1 MRVPSKKL
9 NEAIGADKLQ
19 ADITK
24 AQTELE
30 RAMDAVTKAASVM
43 YDIIVDATAI
53 GGKIKEV
60 VPAHVEQNISKLTD
74 IVKNQMAGMLDGQQ
88 GSLKALDELI
98 GNMPSREFRQK
109 SNEEEIAEISMK
121 PNLAN
126 GPQSS
131 VLGGGQN
138 LAEAAFGRMNTLDM
152 SRLKEALGDDYEEAY
167 PEDDGLNE
175 LTMGLSDDGV
185 SSYVSPI
192 EKMNFIERGDHLVDD
207 SMIADEP
214 DEGPLSMDAINIPK
228 SDGLVFDA
236 LENGGGDSTM
246 DEFMSAPVTED
257 EFADL
262 NTHNL

>member
-1 MRVPSKKL
+1 MRIPSRKKL

-30 RAMDAVTKAASVM
+30 RAMDAVTKAASAM

-53 GGKIKEV
+53 GGKIKDI
-60 VPAHVEQNISKLTD
+60 VPAHVEQSISKLTD
-74 IVKNQMAGMLDGQQ
+74 IVKNQMSGMLDGQQ
-88 GSLKALDELI
+88 GSLKALDDLI

-131 VLGGGQN
+131 VLGESSLN
-138 LAEAAFGRMNTLDM
+138 VLDM
-152 SRLKEALGDDYEEAY
+152 SRLREAFGDEY
-167 PEDDGLNE
+167 PTKDDGLDE
-175 LTMGLSDDGV
+175 LTAGLSDDGV

-192 EKMNFIERGDHLVDD
+192 EKMNFIEKGSHLVDD
-207 SMIADEP
+207 SLIADEP
-214 DEGPLSMDAINIPK
+214 EDGPLSMEAINIPK

-236 LENGGGDSTM
+236 VENGDGAMM
-246 DEFMSAPVTED
+246 DDFMSAPVAED

-262 NTHNL
+262 DTHNL

>member
-1 MRVPSKKL
+1 MRVPSKRL

-53 GGKIKEV
+53 GGKIKEI
-60 VPAHVEQNISKLTD
+60 VPSHVEQSISKLTD
-74 IVKNQMAGMLDGQQ
+74 IVKNQMSGMLDGQQ
-88 GSLKALDELI
+88 GSLKALDDLI

-109 SNEEEIAEISMK
+109 SNEEEIEEISMR
-121 PNLAN
+121 PNLAA

-131 VLGGGQN
+131 VLGGGKG
-138 LAEAAFGRMNTLDM
+138 LEESTVNTLDM
-152 SRLKEALGDDYEEAY
+152 SHLREAFGDDY
-167 PEDDGLNE
+167 PSKDGE
-175 LTMGLSDDGV
+175 LDELSAGLSDDGV
-185 SSYVSPI
+185 SAYVSPI
-192 EKMNFIERGDHLVDD
+192 EKMNFIEKGDHLVDD
-207 SMIADEP
+207 SLIADEP
-214 DEGPLSMDAINIPK
+214 EDGPLSMDAINIPK
-228 SDGLVFDA
+228 SDGLVYDA
-236 LENGGGDSTM
+236 LENGSNIT

-262 NTHNL
+262 DTHNL